1 MRTALAQKY
10 PDSESTDMAQN
21 ENSELATQVAELRAD
36 VRHVQA
42 DVTDI
47 KADFRSLN
55 QRMEAGFEK
64 VDKKSEERSERLE
77 KKIDDLDKKSE
88 ARFERFD
95 KKIDDLDKESEAKFE
110 RLERTVQEIKLDIKD
125 SLASAKLWAI
135 GLYVALAGTLLYVI
149 ARSAKWI

>member
-1 MRTALAQKY
+1 MRTALAQMY
-10 PDSESTDMAQN
+10 PNSESTDMAQN
-21 ENSELATQVAELRAD
+21 ENTELATQVAELRAD
-36 VRHVQA
+36 VRHVQT

-47 KADFRSLN
+47 KADLRSLN
-55 QRMEAGFEK
+55 QRMEAGLEK
-64 VDKKSEERSERLE
+64 VDKKSEERSERLD

-88 ARFERFD
+88 VRFER
-95 KKIDDLDKESEAKFE
+95 LD
-110 RLERTVQEIKLDIKD
+110 RTVQELKDSMAEIRLDIKV